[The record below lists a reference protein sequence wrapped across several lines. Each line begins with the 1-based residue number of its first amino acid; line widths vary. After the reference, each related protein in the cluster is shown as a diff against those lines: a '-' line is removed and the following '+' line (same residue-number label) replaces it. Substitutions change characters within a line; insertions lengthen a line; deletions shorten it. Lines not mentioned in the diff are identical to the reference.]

1 MPRGNLLRPIGLA
14 VLAIIL
20 VALPFSLREYYVDV
34 LAMLLINVIL
44 VVSFRLIT
52 TTGGWSL
59 AHIPLMGAG
68 AYGTALMTRTFGWPF
83 WLTLPLAGLAAA
95 LIGLIMSYPLVR
107 TKGFAFFIASFAAGE
122 AMRLCWTRFRVPF
135 GGVSGLTNI
144 PAPEAIPLPGL
155 QAIDFSGA
163 IPYYFLAL
171 VVTVLCLLIMYRLD
185 KSRIGD
191 TLKAIHS
198 EESLAKSIGINI
210 IKYKIL
216 AFVVASFFAG
226 IAGVLL
232 AHRLWAITPQ
242 QFGFAN
248 TLYLLVWVILGGYH
262 TFAGPIIGVC
272 VLTGL
277 SQLLIPLAEWVPMV
291 YGVILILTLLFL
303 PEGLEGLPRR
313 MSPLVEKMQMM
324 GRGIMRYA
332 TRK

>member
-1 MPRGNLLRPIGLA
+1 
-14 VLAIIL
+14 
-20 VALPFSLREYYVDV
+20 
-34 LAMLLINVIL
+34 
-44 VVSFRLIT
+44 
-52 TTGGWSL
+52 
-59 AHIPLMGAG
+59 
-68 AYGTALMTRTFGWPF
+68 
-83 WLTLPLAGLAAA
+83 
-95 LIGLIMSYPLVR
+95 
-107 TKGFAFFIASFAAGE
+107 
-122 AMRLCWTRFRVPF
+122 
-135 GGVSGLTNI
+135 
-144 PAPEAIPLPGL
+144 
-155 QAIDFSGA
+155 
-163 IPYYFLAL
+163 
-171 VVTVLCLLIMYRLD
+171 
-185 KSRIGD
+185 
-191 TLKAIHS
+191 
-198 EESLAKSIGINI
+198 LAKSIGINI

-262 TFAGPIIGVC
+262 TFVGPIIGVC

-303 PEGLEGLPRR
+303 PEGLEGLSRR